1 MSRKG
6 GSEVS
11 GNKSAVRDYI
21 LITLGAIIYGI
32 GTVMFIFP
40 SGALMGGTTGIAMIV
55 SRYIPLA
62 AGNVSVILN
71 STLIV
76 AAFFLLGKE
85 MAVRS
90 FAGSLMTT
98 VAIGVFEPIFGLI
111 APGTVNSLLFA
122 VLGATLIAVASGIM
136 FYVDSSSGGTDILA
150 LIVKKFV
157 NIKVGFALMLTDVLI
172 VVVGVL
178 LSQSLVITV
187 SSLLGFFIKV
197 IGIDAVI
204 GIIKRLNKRKK

>member
-1 MSRKG
+1 M
-6 GSEVS
+6 S
-11 GNKSAVRDYI
+11 GNKSPVRDYL
-21 LITLGAIIYGI
+21 LIMLGAILYGI
-32 GTVMFIFP
+32 GTVAFIFP
-40 SGALMGGTTGIAMIV
+40 SGALMGGTTGIAMIL
-55 SRYIPLA
+55 SRYIPLT

-157 NIKVGFALMLTDVLI
+157 KIKVGFALMLTDVLI
-172 VVVGVL
+172 VAVGVM
-178 LSQSLVITV
+178 LSASIEITV
-187 SSLLGFFIKV
+187 SSLVGFFIKV
-197 IGIDAVI
+197 IGIDVVI
-204 GIIKRLNKRKK
+204 GIIKRLDKSKK